1 MSSPIPVPT
10 SPSERI
16 PLLDA
21 LRGFALCGILVIN
34 IKGFSGFSYL
44 NSLGDAEVILGPGA
58 ATMEFLTKLLA
69 EGKFYSIFS
78 FLFGLGFS
86 IQLARADGT
95 PGWLRRYARRLRVLF
110 IMGLMHAFLLWS
122 GDILWVYALLGF
134 ALLPF
139 RSLRPNTILA
149 CALALLLAPVPFYA
163 VCYLVAPGFNTDD
176 LIPNALT
183 LRSVVELY
191 ATGSYPVALGVTF
204 EDMLFRFKGLF
215 FSGRYFKVLG
225 MFLLGVWA
233 GRMRILHQPERH
245 KKLLQ
250 RVLLAGLVLGLAG
263 SLLYARSPES
273 FRLTPEGIYRSL
285 VYAFGVHP
293 LALAYVAAFVLF
305 WQRAAG
311 QRILSRFGPMGR
323 MALTNYLM
331 QTLLALTIYYGY
343 GLGWYGRMPILA
355 TMLAVVPSILLA
367 QLVASAWWLRHF
379 RYGPAEWIWRQATY
393 RRRLSLRITEASKT

>member
-1 MSSPIPVPT
+1 MSSPISAPIP
-10 SPSERI
+10 PSERI

-34 IKGFSGFSYL
+34 IKSFSGFSHL
-44 NSLGDAEVILGPGA
+44 NSLGDAEASLGPGA
-58 ATMEFLTKLLA
+58 ATIEFLTKFLA

-149 CALALLLAPVPFYA
+149 CAIALLLAPVPFYA

-183 LRSVVELY
+183 LRSVVDLY
-191 ATGSYPVALGVTF
+191 ATGSYPVVLGVTF
-204 EDMLFRFKGLF
+204 EDMLFRFKELF

-245 KKLLQ
+245 GKLLQ

-263 SLLYARSPES
+263 SLLYARFPSS

-293 LALAYVAAFVLF
+293 LAVAYVAAFVLF
-305 WQRAAG
+305 WQRAVG

-343 GLGWYGRMPILA
+343 GLGWYGRMPLWA
-355 TMLAVVPSILLA
+355 TMLAVVPSMLLA